1 MGTLADKARVLYL
14 LLLIFFLLTVGF
26 FIFDYYG
33 LIDADEIFPALAK
46 KPSLVNWDKESPT
59 EVEKL
64 EYKKAREKLDEEL
77 AEIEKIRQS
86 LEEDREKIQTEN
98 EKLNEMKKSIQ
109 EKEKQMALSK
119 KDRESRE
126 AKIKVLANKIANM
139 PPEKARD
146 ILVSWPDQD
155 IIDVLKQMDKDAE
168 EEGTASIT
176 TYLLTL
182 FDKQRAAVI
191 ANKWL
196 DHEADRIP
204 DENASV
210 IPE

>member
-1 MGTLADKARVLYL
+1 
-14 LLLIFFLLTVGF
+14 
-26 FIFDYYG
+26 
-33 LIDADEIFPALAK
+33 
-46 KPSLVNWDKESPT
+46 
-59 EVEKL
+59 
-64 EYKKAREKLDEEL
+64 
-77 AEIEKIRQS
+77 
-86 LEEDREKIQTEN
+86 
-98 EKLNEMKKSIQ
+98 
-109 EKEKQMALSK
+109 
-119 KDRESRE
+119 
-126 AKIKVLANKIANM
+126 M
-139 PPEKARD
+139 PPTNARD

-168 EEGTASIT
+168 EEEQLQLQH
-176 TYLLTL
+176 LLTL